1 MVAPLGLDPTH
12 QEEVRALLNAL
23 RSGNVLTVNGQTLS
37 LTPALVEVLRAYLEP
52 LARGEPVMVVPLEAE
67 LTTQQAADLLGI
79 SRPYL
84 IRLLEEGKIPYRKV
98 GTHRRIRAR
107 DLLAYKERSQRKGEE
122 ILAKLVE
129 EAQELGLG
137 Y

>member
-1 MVAPLGLDPTH
+1 MLGPVSVSPAE
-12 QEEVRALLNAL
+12 QEEIRALLGALSQGNAL
-23 RSGNVLTVNGQTLS
+23 RISDYTLP
-37 LTPALVEVLRAYLEP
+37 LTPSLVEALQRYLEP
-52 LARGEPVMVVPLEAE
+52 LASGEPVVVVPLEAE

-107 DLLAYKERSQRKGEE
+107 DLLAYKERSRREGER
-122 ILAKLVE
+122 ILKELTE

>member
-1 MVAPLGLDPTH
+1 MVAPLGLDPAH

-23 RSGNVLTVNGQTLS
+23 RSGDVLTVNGQTLS
-37 LTPALVEVLRAYLEP
+37 LSPSLAEALRAYLEP
-52 LARGEPVMVVPLEAE
+52 LARGEPVVVVPLEAE

-107 DLLAYKERSQRKGEE
+107 DLLAYKERSRHKGEE
-122 ILAKLVE
+122 ILGKLVE

>member
-1 MVAPLGLDPTH
+1 MVAPLGLDPAH
-12 QEEVRALLNAL
+12 QKEVQAFLNAL

-67 LTTQQAADLLGI
+67 LTTQQAANLLGI

-84 IRLLEEGKIPYRKV
+84 IRLLEEGKIPYHKV

-107 DLLAYKERSQRKGEE
+107 DLLAYKEQSRRKGEE
-122 ILAKLVE
+122 ILGKLVE